1 MGALAVIAA
10 YLIGG
15 IPFGFIIVKLTTGA
29 DVREAGS
36 GNIGATNVLRTT
48 GLVAGVLTLVLDA
61 AKAWIAVWLADR
73 LSGGSELWM
82 SFAAL
87 AALLGHAFPVWIRF
101 RGGKA
106 VASFVGAYAYLA
118 PVPLLAVVL
127 LFIFVVA
134 WTRYLSLGSVIAAGL
149 FPVAC
154 WMILHP
160 AWPVLL
166 SALGAAVLIV
176 DRHRGNIARIR
187 AGDERIF
194 SFHPAGK
201 STGMVAPQARRGN
214 D

>member
-1 MGALAVIAA
+1 MMGAVAVVLA

-15 IPFGFIIVKLTTGA
+15 IPFGLIIVKLMTGA

-48 GLVAGVLTLVLDA
+48 GLTAGVLTLVLDA
-61 AKAWIAVWLADR
+61 AKAWVAVFLADR
-73 LSGGSELWM
+73 LSGGSEFWM

-87 AALLGHAFPVWIRF
+87 AALLGHAWPIWIRF
-101 RGGKA
+101 QGGKS
-106 VASFVGAYAYLA
+106 VASFVGAYAYLT

-127 LFIFVVA
+127 LFVFVVA

-160 AWPVLL
+160 GWPVLL
-166 SALGAAVLIV
+166 SAVGAAFVIV
-176 DRHRGNIARIR
+176 ERHRGNIARIR

-194 SFHPAGK
+194 SFHRTVALQAG
-201 STGMVAPQARRGN
+201 RGN

>member
-1 MGALAVIAA
+1 MMGALAVVLA

-15 IPFGFIIVKLTTGA
+15 IPFGLIIVRLMKGS
-29 DVREAGS
+29 DVREEGS

-48 GLVAGVLTLVLDA
+48 GPLAGVLTLLLDA
-61 AKAWIAVWLADR
+61 AKAFFAVWLADR
-73 LSGGSELWM
+73 LSGASEFWM

-87 AALLGHAFPVWIRF
+87 AALLGHAFPVWLGF
-101 RGGKA
+101 KGGKA
-106 VASFVGAYAYLA
+106 VAPFVGAFAYLT
-118 PVPLLAVVL
+118 PLPLFAVAL
-127 LFIFVVA
+127 LFVFLVA

-160 AWPVLL
+160 GWPILV
-166 SALGAAVLIV
+166 SALGAAILII

-194 SFHPAGK
+194 QF
-201 STGMVAPQARRGN
+201 RRSIW
-214 D
+214 